1 MKLLAWVLLGLV
13 GVLHLLLLL
22 LSHTGW
28 ELCTRMTKVLWL
40 WVGGI
45 LPHRWYSIPPSS
57 GYLLPGWLHAT
68 YGGFL

>member
-28 ELCTRMTKVLWL
+28 ELCARMTKVL
-40 WVGGI
+40 
-45 LPHRWYSIPPSS
+45 
-57 GYLLPGWLHAT
+57 
-68 YGGFL
+68 